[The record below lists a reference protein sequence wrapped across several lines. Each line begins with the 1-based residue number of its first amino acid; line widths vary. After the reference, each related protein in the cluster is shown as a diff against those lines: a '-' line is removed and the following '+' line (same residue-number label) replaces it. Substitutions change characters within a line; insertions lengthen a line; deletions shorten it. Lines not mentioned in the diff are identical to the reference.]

1 MSTEALGTAVSGMS
15 VAQARINTISRNI
28 ANAST
33 DGYSRKTQ
41 GAIVG
46 PTGAPFAAPVLRQ
59 VNEALA
65 LSIRES
71 SGTLNKLDVTVQL
84 LSQIETQFGRPEDN
98 GSLPGVLQK
107 LEGAFRDLQTSPEKS
122 TLYSTLIGV
131 ADQVTHTFR
140 QIYERALAVETD
152 TSNRIEQAVSDVN
165 ATLEQLQ
172 DLNSSIAS
180 GGNGLDTTD
189 LEDQRDAAL
198 LKLAGLM
205 DFTSYK
211 QSNGAV
217 AIYSKQ
223 GIALLDNI
231 AHPISV
237 LNIATR
243 PAPAPA
249 NPVVIRNGALGG
261 LLAVRDTSLP
271 NVKNQLD
278 DMARA
283 LSQAFSDP
291 PPPAAPPNGAG
302 LELFNDGG
310 GTPLDLILDPTQITG
325 YARRITVNVALRADP
340 TLIRGPAATP
350 LGDTTVINRAVQL
363 FSRTDIAFN
372 AGLQS
377 PGGIVQ
383 TATDFIAAKATA
395 RQDAEGGLDQ
405 QKALKESLQTK
416 HSSLTGVNLDQEMAE
431 LIVFQQ
437 AYAANARMIQ
447 TSKDMLDAL
456 MQVR

>member
-33 DGYSRKTQ
+33 EGYSRKTQ

-65 LSIRES
+65 RSIREA
-71 SGTLNKLDVTVQL
+71 GGELNKLDVTVQL
-84 LSQIETQFGRPEDN
+84 LSQVEAQFGRPEDN

-107 LEGAFRDLQTSPEKS
+107 LESAFRDIQTSPEKT
-122 TLYSTLIGV
+122 TLYSTLVGV

-140 QIYERALAVETD
+140 QLYERALQVEED
-152 TSNRIEQAVSDVN
+152 TNNRIDQAIVDVN
-165 ATLEQLQ
+165 STLEALHN
-172 DLNSSIAS
+172 LNASISA
-180 GGNGLDTTD
+180 GGNGVDTTD
-189 LEDQRDAAL
+189 LEDQRDEAL

-205 DFTSYK
+205 DYTSFK
-211 QSNGAV
+211 QANGSI

-223 GIALLDNI
+223 GVALLDN
-231 AHPISV
+231 AVHPIDV
-237 LNIATR
+237 LGIATA

-261 LLAVRDTSLP
+261 LLKVRDTSLP
-271 NVKNQLD
+271 NIKSQLD

-283 LSQAFSDP
+283 VTQAFADP
-291 PPPAAPPNGAG
+291 PPAGAG
-302 LELFNDGG
+302 ITPTLFNDGG
-310 GTPLDLILDPTQITG
+310 GTPLDLVLDPTQVTG
-325 YARRITVNVALRADP
+325 YARRISVNVAIRADP
-340 TLIRGPAATP
+340 TLIRGPAGTAP
-350 LGDTTVINRAVQL
+350 SDTTVIDRAVQM
-363 FSRTDIAFN
+363 FSRTDIVFN
-372 AGLQS
+372 AGLPS
-377 PGGIVQ
+377 PGGIIQ
-383 TATDFIAAKATA
+383 TTTDFIAAQSTA
-395 RQDAEGGLDQ
+395 REDAAGGLEH
-405 QKALKESLQTK
+405 QKALKESFETK
-416 HSSLTGVNLDQEMAE
+416 HSSATGVNLDQEMAE

-447 TSKDMLDAL
+447 TAKDMLDEL
-456 MQVR
+456 MSVR